1 MRINS
6 IFTNKRATLVLA
18 AIAMAM
24 LQSACSNFTTRQP
37 PVWVWDD
44 MKKQDKYKAQ
54 AESQF
59 YSDGR
64 ASRRPVEESV
74 SQELYKADTPR
85 ATGIEE
91 NGTYV
96 ARNPLPLS
104 KEVLLR
110 GQQRFNIYCAP
121 CHDRTGTGRGVVP
134 AKVVWIPGNLHDA
147 RMVSMVDGELFHVAT
162 AGRRTMPGY
171 RYQVSEDDRWAIVA
185 YIRALQRASLATAAD
200 LPAGMQEPASNKELV
215 K

>member
-1 MRINS
+1 MRSHS
-6 IFTNKRATLVLA
+6 IRPNKRATLVLA

-59 YSDGR
+59 FADGR
-64 ASRRPVEESV
+64 ASRLPVAGTI

-85 ATGIEE
+85 ATGIED

-104 KEVLLR
+104 KETLLR

-134 AKVVWIPGNLHDA
+134 AKVVWVPGNLHDP
-147 RMVSMVDGELFHVAT
+147 RMVNMVDGELFHVAT
-162 AGRRTMPGY
+162 SGRRTMPGY
-171 RYQVSEDDRWAIVA
+171 RYQVSEHDRWAIVA
-185 YIRALQRASLATAAD
+185 YIRALQRAGQATAAD
-200 LPAGMQEPASNKELV
+200 VPADMQEKV

>member
-1 MRINS
+1 MRFNS
-6 IFTNKRATLVLA
+6 NRIDKRAALLLA
-18 AIAMAM
+18 ALALGS

-59 YSDGR
+59 FADGR
-64 ASRRPVEESV
+64 ASRMPVMDSV

-85 ATGIEE
+85 ATGVED
-91 NGTYV
+91 NGAYV
-96 ARNPLPLS
+96 ARNPLPLT
-104 KEVLLR
+104 KDVLLR

-121 CHDRTGTGRGVVP
+121 CHDRTGSGRGVVP
-134 AKVVWIPGNLHDA
+134 SKAVWVPGNLHDA
-147 RMVSMVDGELFHVAT
+147 RMVKMVDGELFHVAT
-162 AGRRTMPGY
+162 FGRRTMPGY
-171 RYQVSEDDRWAIVA
+171 RYQVSEQDRWAIVA
-185 YIRALQRASLATAAD
+185 YVRALQRASLASIAD
-200 LPAGMQEPASNKELV
+200 VPADMQEKV